1 MIFQNMSDVRIS
13 HEDTIF
19 ADYLT
24 THPTLHTPITP
35 GDGLPV
41 FQICLHGNNTFFIF
55 LCYGTEATQNQ
66 HTRLDR
72 NGLGCSRDVNT

>member
-35 GDGLPV
+35 GDRLSV
-41 FQICLHGNNTFFIF
+41 FQICLCGNNTFLFVFATVQRRHRINI
-55 LCYGTEATQNQ
+55 LGLTEMDWVA
-66 HTRLDR
+66 
-72 NGLGCSRDVNT
+72 VVM

>member
-35 GDGLPV
+35 GDRLSV
-41 FQICLHGNNTFFIF
+41 FQICLCGNNTFLFVF
-55 LCYGTEATQNQ
+55 GTEATQNQ